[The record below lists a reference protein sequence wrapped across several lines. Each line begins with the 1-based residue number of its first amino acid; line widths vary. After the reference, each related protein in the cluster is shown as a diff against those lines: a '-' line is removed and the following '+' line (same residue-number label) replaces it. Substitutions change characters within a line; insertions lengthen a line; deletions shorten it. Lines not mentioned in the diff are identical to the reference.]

1 MVILHS
7 IKIIPLNLVF
17 VNKSCLQNLRK
28 GGKNILREQRD
39 QIRIGLLKNHLSQV
53 WLIDQLSKRCGV
65 EVDKSTLSAVLNG
78 SRQGNKAQFIIDQS
92 VKILTDYETKMNKAD
107 DK

>member
-1 MVILHS
+1 M
-7 IKIIPLNLVF
+7 
-17 VNKSCLQNLRK
+17 
-28 GGKNILREQRD
+28 REQRD

-65 EVDKSTLSAVLNG
+65 DVDKSTLSAVLNG
-78 SRQGNKAQFIIDQS
+78 SRQGYKAQFIIDQS

-107 DK
+107 NK